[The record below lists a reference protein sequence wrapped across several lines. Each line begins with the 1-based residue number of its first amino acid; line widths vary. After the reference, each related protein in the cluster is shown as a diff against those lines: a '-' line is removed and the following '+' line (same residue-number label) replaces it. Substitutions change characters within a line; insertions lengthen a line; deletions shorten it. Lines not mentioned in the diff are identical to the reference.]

1 MNNKKPVLIYI
12 GNGNKYTRS
21 FMRFKALNTLD
32 YNIYDKSHQPVN
44 NMGLI
49 EKPKIITRI
58 LHRLRLHRD
67 SVGVNKWLL
76 QKVRQKD
83 NIDFIWID
91 GATNIYPWVLSKL
104 KRINS
109 MTTLIF
115 FSEDD
120 IMARHNSSHW
130 FKLGLHNYDF
140 VFTTKKFNINELKS
154 IGASQVELISDSYC
168 EEIHHPITLTSK
180 EKKIY
185 LADVSAIGAYEQD
198 RYESLLY
205 IAKKGIKV
213 KVWGGGWE
221 GCANKHPNLNVRN
234 EFLYNEDYSKAIRG
248 SKINLNFLRKMN
260 RDTITSRSVE
270 IPACRGFMLA
280 ERTDSQKELFIEG
293 VEADYF
299 SSDEELLEKIKFYIA
314 NDAKRIKVAENG
326 FNKCIDSKVSM
337 KDVIYEVIGKN
348 SSSQK

>member
-1 MNNKKPVLIYI
+1 MNKNKPVLIYI

-49 EKPKIITRI
+49 EKPKFITRI
-58 LHRLRLHRD
+58 LHRLRLHQD

-104 KRINS
+104 KLINS
-109 MTTLIF
+109 KTTLIF

-154 IGASQVELISDSYC
+154 IGANQVQLISDSYC
-168 EEIHHPITLTSK
+168 EEIHHPHNLTNK
-180 EKKIY
+180 EKEFY
-185 LADVSAIGAYEQD
+185 SSDVSAIGAFEQN
-198 RYESLLY
+198 RYEALLY
-205 IAKKGIKV
+205 VAQNGIKV

-221 GCANKHPNLNVRN
+221 GHINKHPNLDIQMKY
-234 EFLYNEDYSKAIRG
+234 LYNEEYSKAISG

-260 RDTITSRSVE
+260 RDTITSRSIE
-270 IPACRGFMLA
+270 IPACKGFMLA
-280 ERTDSQKELFIEG
+280 ERTDRQKEIFIEG

-299 SSDEELLEKIKFYIA
+299 SSDEELLKKIKFYLA
-314 NDAKRIKVAENG
+314 NDAKRIKVADNG
-326 FNKCIDSKVSM
+326 FVKCINSKISIKGVA
-337 KDVIYEVIGKN
+337 KQVIDIA
-348 SSSQK
+348 SSN